1 MLTYGPL
8 VVGSSWTLAYLIPG
22 GSVTHANF
30 NFDVSSIAE
39 TICSGECTDILP
51 VPSMIDLLAS
61 SPLLQSENNKGIDH
75 VIVGGSKIL
84 RSHVEKS
91 FKNLKCS
98 RFSPFF
104 GMTEGT
110 SVCTE
115 TLWEIPASVQDPI
128 HAGYTNPGAKTRICA
143 PETTAPLP
151 RGEPGELVQGGL
163 QKIERYLGGQ
173 GKDNFFTDAGETWY
187 RTGDQA
193 VMGEDGR
200 ITIVGRYK
208 GNWRILSCVISSAKD

>member
-1 MLTYGPL
+1 M
-8 VVGSSWTLAYLIPG
+8 
-22 GSVTHANF
+22 THCNF
-30 NFDVSSIAE
+30 NFDVPSIAG
-39 TICSGECTDILP
+39 TICSGECTDMLP
-51 VPSMIDLLAS
+51 VPSMIDLLAA
-61 SPLLQSENNKGIDH
+61 SPLLESVNNKGIGH

-91 FKNLKCS
+91 FKNLKCT

-110 SVCTE
+110 SVCSE
-115 TLWEIPASVQDPI
+115 TLYEVPADVQAPI
-128 HAGYTNPGAKTRICA
+128 YSGYTNPGAKTRICA
-143 PETTAPLP
+143 PDGTAPLP

-173 GKDNFFTDAGETWY
+173 GKDNFFADAGETWY

-193 VMGEDGR
+193 VMTEDGR
-200 ITIVGRYK
+200 IDIVGRYK
-208 GNWRILSCVISSAKD
+208 GNLNIPRFATFCGRD

>member
-1 MLTYGPL
+1 MHP

-22 GSVTHANF
+22 GSVTHCNY
-30 NFDVSSIAE
+30 NFDVSAIAK
-39 TICSGECTDILP
+39 TICLGECTDMLP
-51 VPSMIDLLAS
+51 VPSMIDLLAA
-61 SPLLQSENNKGIDH
+61 SPILESKDNKGIAH

-91 FKNLKCS
+91 FKNLRCN

-110 SVCTE
+110 SCCTE
-115 TLWEIPASVQDPI
+115 TLHEVPANVQDPI
-128 HAGYTNPGAKTRICA
+128 SAGYTNPGTKLRVCA
-143 PETTAPLP
+143 PDTGTTPLP

-173 GKDNFFTDAGETWY
+173 GKENFFTDAGETWY

-193 VMGEDGR
+193 VMEEDGR
-200 ITIVGRYK
+200 IAIVGRYK
-208 GNWRILSCVISSAKD
+208 GEKQIFYFAASDAQD

>member
-1 MLTYGPL
+1 M
-8 VVGSSWTLAYLIPG
+8 
-22 GSVTHANF
+22 THCKF
-30 NFDVSSIAE
+30 NFDVPSIAE
-39 TICSGECTDILP
+39 AISTGECTDILP
-51 VPSMIDLLAS
+51 VPSMIDLLAN
-61 SPLLQSENNKGIDH
+61 SPLLESGNHKGIAH

-91 FKNLKCS
+91 FKILGCN

-110 SVCTE
+110 SVCNE
-115 TLWEIPASVQDPI
+115 TLHEMPSNVQDPI
-128 HAGYTNPGAKTRICA
+128 HAGYTNPGAKVRICA
-143 PETTAPLP
+143 PETTMPLP

-173 GKDNFFTDAGETWY
+173 GKDNFFTDGGETWY

-208 GNWRILSCVISSAKD
+208 GTSRTGLGPSV